1 MLDPERKGRETKK
14 MLLKIIDEAS
24 NDKETGFVLKKKGMM
39 ILVSSFDIHRDEVVP
54 YYYSRQIAE
63 RLFGFSKDDLK
74 LLPLRTHKEESMR
87 GYLLLLFVS
96 LIGFLL
102 LRKKLE
108 RDFSVEEA
116 LLSVRNLK
124 AKVFEE
130 EMIIPELTKEQKEIF
145 EKFGIMVPNTLGI

>member
-1 MLDPERKGRETKK
+1 
-14 MLLKIIDEAS
+14 
-24 NDKETGFVLKKKGMM
+24 M